1 MHGLSEPSKHETSSS
16 LVSFLNCCSLK
27 PLCYSTLPV
36 LWLKT
41 DNCNPALNH
50 RCHTPDLA

>member
-16 LVSFLNCCSLK
+16 PVSFLDCCSLK
-27 PLCYSTLPV
+27 PLCYSALPA

-50 RCHTPDLA
+50 